1 MVYFWSKGFRLFL
14 IFNLS
19 YVFAAFFT
27 FIHSLDERWI
37 TKDCVSTAGLFLR
50 GFRDWTRAVNVHT
63 VYINERTKIDNGKV
77 KGGFISLLKRKENLV
92 GLISFVIKSL
102 VGIHPVEQISVLSQS
117 NKTPNNYV
125 HGHQHMFLA
134 MCYFGGPSAR
144 VFWNRDEKMEEI
156 FKMYR
161 DKNRDFNLWAV
172 RGVNKRYTSDETIC
186 PLWTFAIKLINS
198 RPVSAVADWLTSV

>member
-37 TKDCVSTAGLFLR
+37 TKDCVSTARLFLR

-102 VGIHPVEQISVLSQS
+102 VGIHPV
-117 NKTPNNYV
+117 
-125 HGHQHMFLA
+125 
-134 MCYFGGPSAR
+134 
-144 VFWNRDEKMEEI
+144 
-156 FKMYR
+156 
-161 DKNRDFNLWAV
+161 
-172 RGVNKRYTSDETIC
+172 VNKFPCWAKVIKRRTITYT
-186 PLWTFAIKLINS
+186 AINTCFLQC
-198 RPVSAVADWLTSV
+198 VTSVVQARGCFEIAMKRWKKSSKCIVIKIVILISEQFAGWTSGTHQTKRFVLYGHLQLS